1 MTGPGEPP
9 GQGRA
14 ASPGTSGKPA
24 ASSEDEAARQERRGQ
39 TGRAIAVAAGSIAV
53 ITLVA
58 RVVGFGRWFAF
69 SHAVGATCVGSV
81 YQSVNAVPNVLFE
94 IAAGGVL
101 AAVAV
106 PLVAG
111 ALGAGRREQADR
123 IASGLLTWSL
133 LVLVP
138 LAVVVVLAAEPIT
151 RALLGTGTD
160 CSDAVALG
168 VDLLRM
174 FAIQIPLYGVGIVLA
189 GVLQAHRR
197 FVGAALAP
205 LLSSLVVIVTYLLY
219 QALVLDPAAPIRSIP
234 APAVLVLGLGTT
246 LGVLALSL
254 PLLVPARR
262 AGLRWRPRLT
272 FPDGVAA
279 RVRRLA
285 VAGLLVVAGQ
295 QVATLVIIRL
305 ANDRGGAGT
314 LNVHTY
320 VQAIALLPYAVLAV
334 PLATAAFPTLAGQA
348 EAVAVRQPGT
358 GASTRAGTGAVGTSD
373 AHATLRGTWL
383 TTLLAGLFSAALLV
397 AVARP
402 VGAFFESL
410 DAGRDQPSG
419 AAALAAIPA
428 TLVAWAPGVVG
439 LCAIGLLS
447 RVSYVRGR
455 ARAAGLAVALGWLAT
470 TVIPIVALPD
480 VAGPARTLRTI
491 GIGVSVGLLLG
502 AGALLVLVARAW
514 GADTLRVAP
523 RPLLAGIVGAV
534 AAGGLGWWLGGLWQP
549 EGVVAAALASVAM
562 ALVAIVAFVIASA
575 AVDRATVR
583 RILARRCAG
592 RSSAPAKEQA

>member
-1 MTGPGEPP
+1 M
-9 GQGRA
+9 
-14 ASPGTSGKPA
+14 
-24 ASSEDEAARQERRGQ
+24 AAREAGRGQ
-39 TGRAIAVAAGSIAV
+39 TGRAIAIAAGSIAL

-69 SHAVGATCVGSV
+69 SHSVGATCVGSV

-133 LVLVP
+133 FVLVP
-138 LAVVVVLAAEPIT
+138 LAVIVVLAAEPIT
-151 RALLGTGTD
+151 RVLLGTGTN

-205 LLSSLVVIVTYLLY
+205 LLSSLVVIVTYVLY
-219 QALVLDPAAPIRSIP
+219 RALVLDPAAPISSIP
-234 APAVLVLGLGTT
+234 SSAVLVLGLGTT
-246 LGVLALSL
+246 IGVLALSL

-262 AGLRWRPRLT
+262 AGLRWRPALT

-285 VAGLLVVAGQ
+285 VAGLLVVGGQ

-348 EAVAVRQPGT
+348 EAGAVRQPAT
-358 GASTRAGTGAVGTSD
+358 GAGTDADTGTDTGAGLGAAAGVSE

-402 VGAFFESL
+402 VGAFFESF
-410 DAGRDQPSG
+410 DAGRDEPSG

-470 TVIPIVALPD
+470 TVIPIVALPGA
-480 VAGPARTLRTI
+480 AGPARTLRTI

-514 GADTLRVAP
+514 GADTVRVAP
-523 RPLLAGIVGAV
+523 RPLLAGIVGAL
-534 AAGGLGWWLGGLWQP
+534 AAGGLGWWLGGVWDP
-549 EGVVAAALASVAM
+549 EGALAAALASVGT
-562 ALVAIVAFVIASA
+562 ALAAIVAFVIASA
-575 AVDRATVR
+575 AIDRST
-583 RILARRCAG
+583 ARRVLTWWSAG
-592 RSSAPAKEQA
+592 RFSAPTKEQP